1 MSDDLRTLYQEII
14 LAHSRDP
21 EGRGIADG
29 WSGRAREVNPLCG
42 DEVDLAV
49 TLDGD
54 VLRSIRWDGHGCAIS
69 QASASLLVGLLEGR
83 STGAARELVEEF
95 RESLRSRGAIPLD
108 EERFQDAVALGG
120 VSRYVARVKCAM
132 LAWVV
137 LEAALADA
145 ERV

>member
-1 MSDDLRTLYQEII
+1 VSDDLRTLYQEII
-14 LAHSRDP
+14 LTHSRDP
-21 EGRGIADG
+21 EGRGIVDG

-54 VLRSIRWDGHGCAIS
+54 VLRAIHWDGHGCAIS

-83 STGAARELVEEF
+83 TTTEARELVEEF

-108 EERFQDAVALGG
+108 EARFHDAVALGG

-145 ERV
+145 R